1 MAKIKHDPKALIRAL
16 QTLPLLG
23 DDLYLR
29 MQAMNLGVVD
39 RFLAGIELELL
50 QEYEQLERTPMA
62 SATFVSALTQLWIFG
77 VYELLRTWRQRVG
90 DLLDFVQNLPAKK
103 KSALRLEHM
112 KAQEAKLAAYSPRVG
127 EIKDA
132 RWPAYKKAAT
142 DANYAA
148 KLQNAK
154 DSSERIFRKLEILRV
169 HLAKHELHQSEGS
182 VAVAPGYSRINMETG
197 TMYYQVVLPG
207 KSLPGEV
214 DVISRRDI
222 ADGCRDLI
230 RDKSKFIIPIA
241 LRKELKDS
249 KKFPEFGYGVKQVK
263 VFLRDG
269 SSFDGVFV
277 YWNVEIIGMRRL
289 SKPPFDARDIISIEP
304 DVTDKATSQ

>member
-1 MAKIKHDPKALIRAL
+1 MAKIKQDPKALIRAL
-16 QTLPLLG
+16 QSLPLLG

-39 RFLAGIELELL
+39 RFLVGIELELL

-90 DLLDFVQNLPAKK
+90 DVLDFVQNLPAKK
-103 KSALRLEHM
+103 KPALRLEHM
-112 KAQEAKLAAYSPRVG
+112 KAQEAKLAAGSPGVG
-127 EIKDA
+127 EIKDT
-132 RWPAYKKAAT
+132 RWPAYKKAAD
-142 DANYAA
+142 DANFAS

-154 DSSERIFRKLEILRV
+154 DYSERIFRKLEILRV

-182 VAVAPGYSRINMETG
+182 VAVAPGYGRINMETG

-207 KSLPGEV
+207 NALPGEV

-222 ADGCRDLI
+222 ADGCRDLL
-230 RDKSKFIIPIA
+230 RDKSRFIIPIA

-249 KKFPEFGYGVKQVK
+249 KIFPEFGYGVKQIK

-269 SSFDGVFV
+269 SNYTGVFV
-277 YWNVEIIGMRRL
+277 YWNVEIIGMRRQ
-289 SKPPFDARDIISIEP
+289 SKQPFDARNIIRIEP
-304 DVTDKATSQ
+304 DVTDKPTKR

>member
-1 MAKIKHDPKALIRAL
+1 MAKIKQNPKALIRAL
-16 QTLPLLG
+16 QSLPLLG

-39 RFLAGIELELL
+39 RFLVHVELQLL

-62 SATFVSALTQLWIFG
+62 SATFVSALSQLWIFG
-77 VYELLRTWRQRVG
+77 VYELLRTWRQRLG
-90 DLLDFVQNLPAKK
+90 DVLKFVENLPEKK
-103 KSALRLEHM
+103 NPARRLEHM
-112 KAQEAKLAAYSPRVG
+112 KAKESKLAASSRGG
-127 EIKDA
+127 EIKDT
-132 RWPAYKKAAT
+132 RWPAFKKAAA

-148 KLQNAK
+148 RLQNAK
-154 DSSERIFRKLEILRV
+154 DNSERIFRKIEILRV

-182 VAVAPGYSRINMETG
+182 AAVAPGYGRINMDTG

-222 ADGCRDLI
+222 ADGCRDLL

-241 LRKELKDS
+241 VRKKL
-249 KKFPEFGYGVKQVK
+249 KKFPEWSYGVKQIK
-263 VFLRDG
+263 VFLRNG
-269 SSFDGVFV
+269 SSFAGVFV
-277 YWNVEIIGMRRL
+277 YWNVEIIGMRRQ
-289 SKPPFDARDIISIEP
+289 SKQPFDARDIIQIEA
-304 DVTDKATSQ
+304 DEADKPTHHIKGF